1 MDFYQTYIERPMGS
15 LVNVGA
21 TRKDKDVLLKS
32 LTLMNLAKKFA
43 GSSLRLT
50 YWRFGNCV
58 VRVKF
63 MGDNF
68 WFCLPR
74 GTDFNIFLNPY
85 FHEYDIT
92 RWVFRIL
99 SSGDVFLDVGAHGGL
114 YTVLAGRRVKETGI
128 VLSFEPNPLN
138 FGFLKY
144 NVRLNNLGNVYLISK
159 AAGDESG
166 KIRLFYSAHET
177 ALTSSKKTGG
187 ESFESEVTTVDEA
200 AAELSLV
207 KIMKID
213 TEGNDLN
220 VLIGAVKTLQKTC
233 FVIVEQNTS
242 SVRKLLSDAGFQ
254 LSNLKP
260 SGYLLAKQ

>member
-1 MDFYQTYIERPMGS
+1 
-15 LVNVGA
+15 
-21 TRKDKDVLLKS
+21 
-32 LTLMNLAKKFA
+32 
-43 GSSLRLT
+43 
-50 YWRFGNCV
+50 
-58 VRVKF
+58 
-63 MGDNF
+63 
-68 WFCLPR
+68 
-74 GTDFNIFLNPY
+74 
-85 FHEYDIT
+85 
-92 RWVFRIL
+92 
-99 SSGDVFLDVGAHGGL
+99 
-114 YTVLAGRRVKETGI
+114 
-128 VLSFEPNPLN
+128 
-138 FGFLKY
+138 
-144 NVRLNNLGNVYLISK
+144 VYLISK